1 MSVVELFGFSSV
13 REDGVT
19 GVTMLTRM
27 TCCIGL
33 YYGVLGYILA
43 LLSCTGFHSASL
55 NFTGLH
61 QAVVDWAMLGCTRP

>member
-1 MSVVELFGFSSV
+1 
-13 REDGVT
+13 
-19 GVTMLTRM
+19 MLTRM
-27 TCCIGL
+27 TGCIGL

>member
-27 TCCIGL
+27 TGCIGL
-33 YYGVLGYILA
+33 YYGVLGSTELYWISL
-43 LLSCTGFHSASL
+43 GFTELHWAAPGCS
-55 NFTGLH
+55 GLGY
-61 QAVVDWAMLGCTRP
+61 AGRS